1 VSTAPPARLAGLDV
15 FRGLAVAGMIVVNN
29 PGSGDHIWWPLDHAA
44 WHGFTPTDLVFP
56 AFLFAMGAAL
66 GLSYPRALDGDARR
80 VMWRRIAFRSLALI
94 ALGIGFGV
102 LARLTFENL
111 RLFGVL
117 QRIGLCYALAAALA
131 LVTARRGA
139 DGRFALDARIIG
151 GAALGALLVY
161 AALLLAVPVPG
172 HGAGVLT
179 PAGNIAGYVDRT
191 LFTTAHIWRWGTD
204 AAGNIVYD
212 PEGLLSTLP
221 ALANVLFGVL
231 AAMLWR
237 RSPERAPRWI
247 ALGGVALIVAAL
259 ALVPALPVNKRIWT
273 PSFALLTSGLSA
285 VLLVGC
291 TLIVRGE
298 RARRWLAPFHILGMN
313 ALLGYMISLLIG
325 IVGLHAI
332 IPDGGG
338 RVTLPAWSFA
348 RIDALLNAPY
358 LSSALYGVIVLAVVL
373 AVLAPLHRRGIHLR
387 L

>member
-1 VSTAPPARLAGLDV
+1 MSTAPPARLAGLDV

-291 TLIVRGE
+291 TLIVR
-298 RARRWLAPFHILGMN
+298 
-313 ALLGYMISLLIG
+313 
-325 IVGLHAI
+325 
-332 IPDGGG
+332 
-338 RVTLPAWSFA
+338 
-348 RIDALLNAPY
+348 
-358 LSSALYGVIVLAVVL
+358 
-373 AVLAPLHRRGIHLR
+373 
-387 L
+387 